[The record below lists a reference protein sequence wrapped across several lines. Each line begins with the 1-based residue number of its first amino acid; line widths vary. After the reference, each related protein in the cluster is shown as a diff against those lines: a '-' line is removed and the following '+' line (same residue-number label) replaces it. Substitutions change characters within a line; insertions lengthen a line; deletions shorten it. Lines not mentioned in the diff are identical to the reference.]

1 VSSVTTQPS
10 IGPLRRVLIIVGV
23 AVVAIYLLMAL
34 AVMVKLVDTTSLT
47 AQGIT
52 IFIVY
57 LAVAVGFPG
66 LLAKYKYQAKKWSA
80 WRALRN
86 ALLISLGVST
96 CLAPFSIVVLMAT
109 W

>member
-23 AVVAIYLLMAL
+23 AVVAIYLLVAL
-34 AVMVKLVDTTSLT
+34 AVMVKLVDISAT

-96 CLAPFSIVVLMAT
+96 CLAPFGIVVILAM
-109 W
+109 